1 MATDETADPGTHPE
15 MADGYQASG
24 SMPQNISELLTRAQ
38 LDNARDVF
46 RLIEGRSELNA
57 YQDRELA
64 VKIVS
69 KLVDYHSDVI
79 GKMIED
85 GNAGAAATWAADL
98 SRLQTAIQLLEQVE
112 LSDD

>member
-1 MATDETADPGTHPE
+1 MATDETAHPGTHPE

-24 SMPQNISELLTRAQ
+24 TVPQNISELLTRAQ

-69 KLVDYHSDVI
+69 KLADYHSDVI
-79 GKMIED
+79 GKMIEE

-98 SRLQTAIQLLEQVE
+98 ARLQTAIKLLEEVE
-112 LSDD
+112 LADD